1 MVTTFI
7 SLLTMGDSFN
17 RTAFQGGIAVFVE
30 IIPEN
35 KNCLHETISA
45 KNESVGSYLFG
56 YNHHLI
62 FFSFLQFTSMEKF
75 WRFAMTCN

>member
-1 MVTTFI
+1 
-7 SLLTMGDSFN
+7 MGDSFN

-62 FFSFLQFTSMEKF
+62 FFFIFTIHVYGKILAICYD
-75 WRFAMTCN
+75 FAMTN